1 MTDPDLQLQRLIE
14 NECRKP
20 HTHGVLLGV
29 QSADGRVSFQGAAGA
44 TAPDRPYFVA
54 SVTKMY
60 TVAVLMGLTDE
71 KGLDLDAPIADYL
84 SGELLNGIHVHKGTD
99 HSRRLTVAQL
109 IHQTSGLPDYFEGGL
124 AEDFK
129 QNRDRAY
136 SVADALALARRKPPA
151 AAPDSG
157 RSHYSDT
164 NYQLLGAI
172 VEAVTDQPL
181 ADAFQQRIF
190 DRLGLADTYLYDCAH
205 PRPVETLPLY
215 YKNTQLSLPLALSS
229 ERGAGGIVS
238 TLADSLRFLRAYF
251 GGELFASA
259 HVARMW
265 DWNALFFPIQY
276 GYGLMR
282 FKLPRW
288 MTLFRDTP
296 ELIGH
301 SGSTGSFAFYA
312 RREQVYLA
320 GTFNQ
325 LDKPSRPFNVL
336 PRVVA
341 ASACMASSS

>member
-1 MTDPDLQLQRLIE
+1 MSGIDQQLQRLIE
-14 NECRKP
+14 SESRRP
-20 HTHGVLLGV
+20 HTHGVFLGV
-29 QSADGRVSFQGAAGA
+29 QSADGRVNFRGAAGDA
-44 TAPDRPYFVA
+44 APDCPYFIA

-60 TVAVLMGLTDE
+60 TVAVLMGLADE
-71 KGLDLDAPIADYL
+71 RRLDLDAPIAAHLPHD
-84 SGELLNGIHVHKGTD
+84 LLDGIHVHKGTD

-109 IHQTSGLPDYFEGGL
+109 IHQTSGLPDYFEGGF

-181 ADAFQQRIF
+181 ANAFQHRIF
-190 DRLGLADTYLYDCAH
+190 DQLGLADTYLYDCAH
-205 PRPVETLPLY
+205 PRPVEPLPLY
-215 YKNTQLSLPLALSS
+215 YKSTQLSLPLALSS
-229 ERGAGGIVS
+229 ERGTGGIVS

-251 GGELFASA
+251 DGELFDPA
-259 HVARMW
+259 HFARMH
-265 DWNALFFPIQY
+265 DWNALFFPMQY

-282 FKLPRW
+282 FKLPSW
-288 MTLFRDTP
+288 MTLFRETP

-312 RREQVYLA
+312 PREQVYLA

-325 LDKPSRPFNVL
+325 FDKPSRPFNVML
-336 PRVVA
+336 RVVA
-341 ASACMASSS
+341 ITSRTAS